1 MAMCFLKTGLSQ
13 EAEETGQTK
22 SVFSRRTE
30 RWTGGG
36 LRSCWRTCP
45 LTPREGAKVL
55 RGHAEGHAGGRLFV
69 KERGRWRKA
78 AAGLRATRGRPVW
91 GWPMW
96 GWPAGRATAPPL
108 RPRASCALELQPGP
122 RVQGVRESAEQ
133 A

>member
-22 SVFSRRTE
+22 SVFSRCTE
-30 RWTGGG
+30 RWTSGG

-78 AAGLRATRGRPVW
+78 ACGSASRAGAARVGVAHVGVARGPRDSTPAPPTRVLRAWASAGPSGTGRP
-91 GWPMW
+91 
-96 GWPAGRATAPPL
+96 
-108 RPRASCALELQPGP
+108 
-122 RVQGVRESAEQ
+122 
-133 A
+133 